1 MTFRDITFKNLKFNF
16 RRFASYF
23 FVNSFIISVLFMYGS
38 LLFNDI
44 LNEDPAIKSSQSL
57 IVMAAAGILIFS
69 VIFLTYTGI
78 YFIKSRGKEFGVYLT
93 LGMTTR
99 DLSRMVILENLIL
112 SIISSLIGILTG
124 LLFSKLFYLA
134 LGKILAL
141 DKDIFFI
148 NYKAFLLSLGVFL
161 LIFIFNMIFANIYI
175 RRMSIVD
182 ITRSGKTKG
191 ISKQKPVVGIIALI
205 VLAASLWFFGAIVK
219 GHDLVIDFVRAN
231 PILAP
236 CMAVTGILFSL
247 FYVIGSGIAAVSFIL
262 KKFPTLYNKN
272 VLLLSG
278 LSHRFLSY
286 RVSLYSVSMLIT
298 MAIFFIGIGMSFYNY
313 TDMTINDF
321 QPYDF
326 MIERR
331 GDINTVSEREITELV
346 QRNGGE
352 IGKFS
357 TFSYLDSQTYRELH
371 DRDGLFVNYRIT
383 GYVLKESE
391 YNRLMNQNIS
401 LEADE
406 LMLVYNQKGL
416 AEQLDDFGTLLDID
430 SFKSAIARADEF
442 RDKSWDKDT
451 LVKSLENSESLKFTQ
466 DKTSRMFGT
475 FINSYGNIEFA
486 GAMASVIDD
495 SVFERVKGEQNN
507 EILLFNLKSGD
518 DQKILEA
525 LLKALKQKNIAN
537 GVINEKNAASLW
549 ASSAIDF
556 YDKDDI
562 AQLRPISKAERY
574 EICFRANGFL
584 LFALAFLGL
593 LFLVSS
599 CMVLYY
605 KLATDTDEEAEQ
617 VDLLRKIGLTVR
629 ECRSYLQTHIAVI
642 FFAPLL
648 FGGVLGLYLVNNFV
662 SFTPY
667 RAVLVSRVA
676 IMYGAVVLLD
686 IMFYFSL
693 RKRFF
698 NDVRL

>member
-1 MTFRDITFKNLKFNF
+1 
-16 RRFASYF
+16 
-23 FVNSFIISVLFMYGS
+23 MYGS

-44 LNEDPAIKSSQSL
+44 LNDDPAIKSSQSL
-57 IVMAAAGILIFS
+57 IVMAAVGILIFS

-99 DLSRMVILENLIL
+99 DLSRMVILESFIL
-112 SIISSLIGILTG
+112 SIISSLIGILSG
-124 LLFSKLFYLA
+124 LLFSKIFYLA

-141 DKDIFFI
+141 DKDLFFI
-148 NYKAFLLSLGVFL
+148 NYKAYLLSLGVFL
-161 LIFIFNMIFANIYI
+161 LIFIFNMTFANIYI
-175 RRMSIVD
+175 RRMSIVE
-182 ITRSGKTKG
+182 ITKSSKTRG
-191 ISKQKPVVGIIALI
+191 ISNQKPIVGIIALI
-205 VLAASLWFFGAIVK
+205 VLAASMWLFNAIVK
-219 GHDLVIDFVRAN
+219 GHDLVIDFVREY

-236 CMAVTGILFSL
+236 CMSIAGILFSL
-247 FYVIGSGIAAVSFIL
+247 FFVIGSGIAAVSFIL

-272 VLLLSG
+272 LLLLSG

-286 RVSLYSVSMLIT
+286 RVTLYSVSMLIT

-313 TDMTINDF
+313 TDMTIDDF

-331 GDINTVSEREITELV
+331 GDINVISEQEITELV

-352 IGKFS
+352 IESFS

-371 DRDGLFVNYRIT
+371 DRDGLFVNYRTT

-391 YNRLMNQNIS
+391 YNSHMNQNIS
-401 LEADE
+401 LETDE
-406 LMLVYNQKGL
+406 LMLVYNQIGF
-416 AEQLDDFGTLLDID
+416 AEQFADFDTLLDIEP
-430 SFKSAIARADEF
+430 FWSAIARADEY
-442 RDKSWDKDT
+442 RDKGWDKDT
-451 LVKSLENSESLKFTQ
+451 LIKTIENSQSLNYMQ

-495 SVFERVKGEQNN
+495 SVFEAVKGEQYN

-518 DQKILEA
+518 DQKIFEA
-525 LLKALKQKNIAN
+525 LLSELKQKNIEN
-537 GVINEKNAASLW
+537 GIINEENADTFW

-562 AQLRPISKAERY
+562 TQLRPISKAERY

-599 CMVLYY
+599 CIVLYY
-605 KLATDTDEEAEQ
+605 KLVTDTDEEAEQ
-617 VDLLRKIGLTVR
+617 VDLLKKLGLTVR
-629 ECRSYLQTHIAVI
+629 ECRSYLQTHIAII

-648 FGGVLGLYLVNNFV
+648 FGGMLGLYLVDNFV
-662 SFTPY
+662 SFTSY
-667 RAVLVSRVA
+667 RTVLVSRVA

-686 IMFYFSL
+686 ILLYFSL